1 MLMVTTDEVWFRY
14 LDYSGQTK
22 AVRVASVRFWPDIQE
37 TIFPPLLVPEGK
49 RRVVRC
55 RCGVMTGMRMAAGWV
70 NTAAPAA
77 GNTYRYLRK
86 RTDIWLSTSKK
97 RMRRYGREVY
107 RAFRSKGNHRWDT
120 CVFVNE
126 SGAYSAVFRHSFRK
140 KVIEDGKRSG
150 ATSLMMKSW
159 WPRRTRAVLPGQNSH
174 NWPTQRS

>member
-37 TIFPPLLVPEGK
+37 TIFPSPVPEGK
-49 RRVVRC
+49 RALC
-55 RCGVMTGMRMAAGWV
+55 AAAAGLMTGMRMAAGWV

-86 RTDIWLSTSKK
+86 RTDIWLSTSKEDAAK
-97 RMRRYGREVY
+97 YGREVY

-140 KVIEDGKRSG
+140 KVIEDGKEI
-150 ATSLMMKSW
+150 
-159 WPRRTRAVLPGQNSH
+159 RRNVIDDEIVVAAPDAGSFTRAKFPQLADAKS
-174 NWPTQRS
+174 

>member
-1 MLMVTTDEVWFRY
+1 MVATDEVWFRY

-37 TIFPPLLVPEGK
+37 TIFPLS
-49 RRVVRC
+49 RC
-55 RCGVMTGMRMAAGWV
+55 RKASAALYAAAAGLMTGMRMAAGWV

-86 RTDIWLSTSKK
+86 GLTYGFRLQK
-97 RMRRYGREVY
+97 RDAAKYGREVY

-140 KVIEDGKRSG
+140 RLSRMAKRSG

-159 WPRRTRAVLPGQNSH
+159 WPRRMRAALPGQNSH
-174 NWPTQRS
+174 NWPTRKS